1 MRKGINKLTQKHAN
15 RGLVFQLLAVGDADS
30 RIALA
35 RRTRLSKMALSN
47 IISEFLERDLVREP
61 EDTVRGTR
69 SNPIVLSLSPN
80 APKILGI
87 MIQRRDCRASVCDFS
102 MRILDSE
109 QRHLPDPFDGDLLT
123 RTLFD
128 ITDRLLA
135 RHPDI
140 LGIGIG
146 SIGPVDIHRGVI
158 LNPPDFQGITDLPI
172 RRLFEQRYPLPV
184 ALEHHYNCAALTE
197 SLYGSGRGFENLL
210 YVGLSSGIGMGV
222 ISGGRLSSDNTGLAS
237 EFGHVSVNFDGPV
250 CRCGNRGCLEAY
262 ASVDAIVREA
272 AALPQVPPDTDFA
285 GLCRFSHV
293 PEVDRLLTQRIL
305 RPLSSALCS
314 AVNLLN
320 PDLILLGDEAAALPD
335 DYYRRLE
342 QALSGMILSRDYH
355 RVIVGRPAFSA
366 EFNAAM
372 CAISIIQQ
380 VFQGDLAV

>member
-1 MRKGINKLTQKHAN
+1 MRQGINKLTQKHAN
-15 RGLVFQLLAVGDADS
+15 RGLVFQLLAVGEADS

-35 RRTRLSKMALSN
+35 HRTHLSKMALSN
-47 IISEFLERDLVREP
+47 IVSEFLERDLVREP
-61 EDTVRGTR
+61 EDAVRGTR
-69 SNPIVLSLSPN
+69 SNPISLSLSPN

-102 MRILDSE
+102 MKILDSE
-109 QRHLPDPFDGDLLT
+109 QRHLPEHFGAELLT
-123 RTLFD
+123 QTLFD

-135 RHPDI
+135 RHTDI

-146 SIGPVDIHRGVI
+146 SIGPVDIRRGVI

-184 ALEHHYNCAALTE
+184 ALEHHYNCAALAE
-197 SLYGSGRGFENLL
+197 ALYGSGRGCDNLL

-222 ISGGRLSSDNTGLAS
+222 ISGGRLASDNTGLAS
-237 EFGHVSVNFDGPV
+237 EFGHVSVHFDGPV

-262 ASVDAIVREA
+262 ASIRAILTEA
-272 AALPQVPPDTDFA
+272 AALPEVPPDTDFA
-285 GLCRFSHV
+285 GLCRLSHL
-293 PEVDRLLTQRIL
+293 PAVDRLLTERIL

-320 PDLILLGDEAAALPD
+320 PDRILLGDEAAALPD

-342 QALSGMILSRDYH
+342 EALGGMILSRECH
-355 RVIVGRPAFSA
+355 RVTVGRPAFSA
-366 EFNAAM
+366 EYNAAM
-372 CAISIIQQ
+372 CAISIIQK
-380 VFQGDLAV
+380 VFQGDLLV